1 MENVR
6 HMNPRDQAD
15 HDGPMHQHIDAELDI
30 LGGCLHAPRHIP
42 AVRTILK
49 GTDFVR
55 PAHELIWDALGHLYD
70 TGAPITPVSLRI
82 ELEKRKHLTRAG
94 GLAYITQIGD
104 HVGGGD
110 PEYWAEEVHAAALL
124 REEADLGRRIVQRA
138 TAPDAEPGGT
148 VAFMEEYLQR
158 HKARTS
164 TGSHLTS
171 AFLDWDP
178 FFKIDF
184 GKVELLPGR
193 LMGPGQQITIV
204 GDGKAGKSLLV
215 QEWLWRMASGQPF
228 LGDRAHD
235 PVPLLYVDAEN
246 GHQDIQERFLSYGAG
261 PGRMGLLS
269 YASFPPIRPS
279 TPQVAARTSST
290 WSRSARPNSCASTPC
305 PGSSPA
311 PRTTPTRGWPS
322 TATPCSR

>member
-1 MENVR
+1 
-6 HMNPRDQAD
+6 MNPHQAD

-42 AVRTILK
+42 AVRAILK
-49 GTDFVR
+49 GSDFVR

-70 TGAPITPVSLRI
+70 TGAPITPTSLRI
-82 ELEKRKHLTRAG
+82 ELEKRKELTRAG
-94 GLAYITQIGD
+94 GIAYVLQIGD

-158 HKARTS
+158 YKARTS

-171 AFLDWDP
+171 TFLDWDP
-178 FFKIDF
+178 FFATDF

-215 QEWLWRMASGQPF
+215 QEWLWRMASGQTF

-235 PVPLLYVDAEN
+235 PIPCSTSTRRTATRTFRNASCPTVPAP
-246 GHQDIQERFLSYGAG
+246 GAW
-261 PGRMGLLS
+261 
-269 YASFPPIRPS
+269 ASCPTPASRRSAPS
-279 TPQVAARTSST
+279 TPRVVARTSST
-290 WSRSARPNSCASTPC
+290 WSSSVRPNSSASTPC
-305 PGSSPA
+305 PGSSPVQ
-311 PRTTPTRGWPS
+311 RTTPTRGWPC
-322 TATPCSR
+322 TATPCSP